1 MGDLKKYAY
10 STYGSTDIP
19 PGSPTEVSSQLGASF
34 MVTCPPGC
42 DGDNATFLVHVVVV
56 DDDVDDDDDD
66 GDDDDDDDD
75 DDDCFHSDTFWP
87 TALENPGPKAFQRN
101 MPAKKQ
107 RAH

>member
-1 MGDLKKYAY
+1 MQKYEY

-56 DDDVDDDDDD
+56 VVHDDDDDDDD
-66 GDDDDDDDD
+66 GDA
-75 DDDCFHSDTFWP
+75 DDDCFHSDTFWQA
-87 TALENPGPKAFQRN
+87 ALENPDPKAFKRN

-107 RAH
+107 RTH